1 MFYIGKSKRGYS
13 RINSKSIWMSDNDF
27 GAFAN
32 NPESMQNYYL
42 SLFDSASRKYSYT
55 FRVYL
60 TAHGMRSFIVNAI
73 DVPSGINILRETNSD
88 PYYIM
93 AVMRDKE
100 FSCRISP
107 KTKSPPEKFAITK
120 YLITISNG
128 LPIKEIKEF
137 IDFHDSE
144 TRAFSVFQLV

>member
-1 MFYIGKSKRGYS
+1 
-13 RINSKSIWMSDNDF
+13 
-27 GAFAN
+27 
-32 NPESMQNYYL
+32 MQNYYL